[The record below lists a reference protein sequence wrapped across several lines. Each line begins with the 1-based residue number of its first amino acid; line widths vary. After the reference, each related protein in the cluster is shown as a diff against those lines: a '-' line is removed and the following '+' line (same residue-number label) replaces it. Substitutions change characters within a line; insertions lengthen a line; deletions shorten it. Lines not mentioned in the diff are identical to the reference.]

1 MCQVSSFSAARNP
14 SYFRDPLEFRPQRW
28 LSPEDPEY
36 DTRYADDQLKSF
48 YPFGIG
54 PRMCTGRAIA
64 WHQTKVFVAKVLW
77 SFNMESVRG
86 VDKDFNK
93 DFRVHVMWYRPELW
107 VRFVPVKRD
116 AP

>member
-28 LSPEDPEY
+28 LSPDHPEY

-54 PRMCTGRAIA
+54 PRMCTGREIA

-77 SFNMESVRG
+77 SFDMEGVRG
-86 VDKDFNK
+86 VDKDFNR